1 MAFKKLLP
9 YKVQNISH
17 EYEYLTYNGS
27 TITAAV
33 AGVFFLDNEDCCSDV
48 QLSTLIWTQRAT
60 HR

>member
-1 MAFKKLLP
+1 VQMAFKKLLP

-48 QLSTLIWTQRAT
+48 QLSTLI
-60 HR
+60 